1 MAADDEP
8 LGREVWIVAAVVV
21 VGVIMSILDTTIVNV
36 ALETLSRE
44 LNAPLNTIQWVSTGY
59 LLALA
64 TVIPLTGWMTERFG
78 SKRIWMISV
87 ALFGI
92 GSALCGLAWSAESL
106 IFFRVLQ
113 GFGGGMI
120 MPVGMALLA
129 QTAGA
134 HRVGRVM
141 SVVGVPMLL
150 GPILGPVIGG
160 LIVDSASW
168 RWIFYVNVP
177 IAAAALVLAAR
188 LLKAD
193 AGRADAG
200 RLDWTGLALLS
211 PGLAGVV
218 FGLSE
223 SESHGGFSDPLVWG
237 PIVVGLVLVALFV
250 RHAWRAERPLIDVR
264 LFRDRVFAAASA
276 TTFLIGGAL
285 FGAMIILPLYYQVA
299 RGESALTAGLLMAPQ
314 GLGAAAAMPIAGK
327 LTDKLGGGRVAVAG
341 LLILTVGTIPFAF
354 LKSDTSYTLLALLL
368 VLRGLG
374 IGSSMMPSMAAAYA
388 SLERC
393 GGAAR
398 DERAQR
404 GAAGRR
410 LARHGAARRHPAGA
424 DQGPARRRGRRRR
437 RDARAAAGQRA
448 GARGRAAGRRVRR
461 HLLVGGRDVGA
472 RARARGRARGDAE
485 ARAGRGGGSGRARR
499 AGGVKPLFEREWE
512 PEGDPRAVV
521 ALVHGLGEHSGR
533 YEHVAARFTAA
544 GLAVR
549 ALDLRGHGRSPGPRG
564 ATRFEPAVADLAALV
579 RRCGE
584 RGAPVFVYGHSLGAL
599 IAALWLVREPAPP
612 VAGAVLSA
620 IGLHSALREQA
631 AKVRAA
637 RVLGRV
643 LPKVRVKSGIDPAT
657 LSRDPAVVEAYR
669 EDKLVHDTAS
679 LGFGLDALE
688 AIDEIAAGAPR
699 LAVPLLVIHGGEDQL
714 AYASGARELAALA
727 PAVTTLHVYDGLFHE
742 IHHEPERE
750 RVLGDVLAWI
760 ELQLGN

>member
-1 MAADDEP
+1 MAARSPSSSGSANEP
-8 LGREVWIVAAVVV
+8 LGREVWIVSAVVV
-21 VGVIMSILDTTIVNV
+21 TGVVMSILDTTIVNV

-44 LNAPLNTIQWVSTGY
+44 LHAPLNTIQWVATGY

-177 IAAAALVLAAR
+177 IAAVALVLAAR

-200 RLDWTGLALLS
+200 RLDWLGLGLLS
-211 PGLAGVV
+211 PGLAGIV

-223 SESHGGFSDPLVWG
+223 SESHGGFGDPLVWG
-237 PIVVGLVLVALFV
+237 PIAAGVVLVALFV

-327 LTDKLGGGRVAVAG
+327 LTDRLGGGRVAVAG
-341 LLILTVGTIPFAF
+341 LLILTIGTIPFAF

-388 SLERC
+388 SLERAAVPRATSALNVMQRVGGSIGTALLAVVLQGQIKDQL
-393 GGAAR
+393 GGAGGAGGGTL
-398 DERAQR
+398 ER
-404 GAAGRR
+404 
-410 LARHGAARRHPAGA
+410 LP
-424 DQGPARRRGRRRR
+424 DN
-437 RDARAAAGQRA
+437 
-448 GARGRAAGRRVRR
+448 V
-461 HLLVGGRDVGA
+461 
-472 RARARGRARGDAE
+472 RARVAEPLADAF
-485 ARAGRGGGSGRARR
+485 AATFWWAVGIS
-499 AGGVKPLFEREWE
+499 
-512 PEGDPRAVV
+512 VV
-521 ALVHGLGEHSGR
+521 ALVPAI
-533 YEHVAARFTAA
+533 V
-544 GLAVR
+544 LAVAQKRER
-549 ALDLRGHGRSPGPRG
+549 AAAAQG
-564 ATRFEPAVADLAALV
+564 EPAAQVA
-579 RRCGE
+579 
-584 RGAPVFVYGHSLGAL
+584 
-599 IAALWLVREPAPP
+599 
-612 VAGAVLSA
+612 
-620 IGLHSALREQA
+620 
-631 AKVRAA
+631 
-637 RVLGRV
+637 
-643 LPKVRVKSGIDPAT
+643 
-657 LSRDPAVVEAYR
+657 
-669 EDKLVHDTAS
+669 
-679 LGFGLDALE
+679 
-688 AIDEIAAGAPR
+688 
-699 LAVPLLVIHGGEDQL
+699 
-714 AYASGARELAALA
+714 
-727 PAVTTLHVYDGLFHE
+727 
-742 IHHEPERE
+742 
-750 RVLGDVLAWI
+750 
-760 ELQLGN
+760 

>member
-44 LNAPLNTIQWVSTGY
+44 LDAPLNTIQWVSTGY

-237 PIVVGLVLVALFV
+237 PIVVGIVLVALFV

-327 LTDKLGGGRVAVAG
+327 LTDRLGGGRVAVAG

-388 SLERC
+388 SLERAAVPRATSALNVVQRVGGSLGTALLAVVLQGQIKDQL
-393 GGAAR
+393 GGAGGAGGGTLERLPDNVRAR
-398 DERAQR
+398 VAEPLADAF
-404 GAAGRR
+404 AATFWWAVGMSV
-410 LARHGAARRHPAGA
+410 LALVPAVVLA
-424 DQGPARRRGRRRR
+424 VTQKRE
-437 RDARAAAGQRA
+437 RAAA
-448 GARGRAAGRRVRR
+448 AAQ
-461 HLLVGGRDVGA
+461 A
-472 RARARGRARGDAE
+472 
-485 ARAGRGGGSGRARR
+485 
-499 AGGVKPLFEREWE
+499 
-512 PEGDPRAVV
+512 
-521 ALVHGLGEHSGR
+521 
-533 YEHVAARFTAA
+533 
-544 GLAVR
+544 
-549 ALDLRGHGRSPGPRG
+549 
-564 ATRFEPAVADLAALV
+564 EPAAQVA
-579 RRCGE
+579 
-584 RGAPVFVYGHSLGAL
+584 
-599 IAALWLVREPAPP
+599 
-612 VAGAVLSA
+612 
-620 IGLHSALREQA
+620 
-631 AKVRAA
+631 
-637 RVLGRV
+637 
-643 LPKVRVKSGIDPAT
+643 
-657 LSRDPAVVEAYR
+657 
-669 EDKLVHDTAS
+669 
-679 LGFGLDALE
+679 
-688 AIDEIAAGAPR
+688 
-699 LAVPLLVIHGGEDQL
+699 
-714 AYASGARELAALA
+714 
-727 PAVTTLHVYDGLFHE
+727 
-742 IHHEPERE
+742 
-750 RVLGDVLAWI
+750 
-760 ELQLGN
+760 

>member
-200 RLDWTGLALLS
+200 RLDWIGLALLS

-237 PIVVGLVLVALFV
+237 PIVVGVVLVALFV

-327 LTDKLGGGRVAVAG
+327 LTDRLGGGRVAVAG
-341 LLILTVGTIPFAF
+341 LLILTIGTIPFAF
-354 LKSDTSYTLLALLL
+354 LKSRHL
-368 VLRGLG
+368 VHGAG
-374 IGSSMMPSMAAAYA
+374 P
-388 SLERC
+388 
-393 GGAAR
+393 AAR
-398 DERAQR
+398 AARAGDR
-404 GAAGRR
+404 LVDDAVDGRR
-410 LARHGAARRHPAGA
+410 LRL
-424 DQGPARRRGRRRR
+424 
-437 RDARAAAGQRA
+437 ARALRPC
-448 GARGRAAGRRVRR
+448 
-461 HLLVGGRDVGA
+461 
-472 RARARGRARGDAE
+472 
-485 ARAGRGGGSGRARR
+485 RARR
-499 AGGVKPLFEREWE
+499 AR
-512 PEGDPRAVV
+512 
-521 ALVHGLGEHSGR
+521 
-533 YEHVAARFTAA
+533 
-544 GLAVR
+544 
-549 ALDLRGHGRSPGPRG
+549 
-564 ATRFEPAVADLAALV
+564 
-579 RRCGE
+579 
-584 RGAPVFVYGHSLGAL
+584 
-599 IAALWLVREPAPP
+599 
-612 VAGAVLSA
+612 
-620 IGLHSALREQA
+620 
-631 AKVRAA
+631 
-637 RVLGRV
+637 
-643 LPKVRVKSGIDPAT
+643 
-657 LSRDPAVVEAYR
+657 
-669 EDKLVHDTAS
+669 
-679 LGFGLDALE
+679 
-688 AIDEIAAGAPR
+688 
-699 LAVPLLVIHGGEDQL
+699 
-714 AYASGARELAALA
+714 
-727 PAVTTLHVYDGLFHE
+727 
-742 IHHEPERE
+742 
-750 RVLGDVLAWI
+750 
-760 ELQLGN
+760 